1 MSPWDW
7 ERKTIHIAVMDR
19 LVSGHRRDLIKP
31 LEETQKALWAL
42 KGPSKG
48 FMKPFKRPLGIPFLD
63 GKTKMTLGKKALS
76 DSQSVR
82 PLSEIGNVFES
93 MMYPRML
100 TVRHIS
106 LIRMPWRLAAGP
118 RDRNNTSM
126 RT

>member
-48 FMKPFKRPLGIPFLD
+48 FMKPFK
-63 GKTKMTLGKKALS
+63 MTLGKKALS
-76 DSQSVR
+76 DSLFG
-82 PLSEIGNVFES
+82 LSQ
-93 MMYPRML
+93 R
-100 TVRHIS
+100 
-106 LIRMPWRLAAGP
+106 
-118 RDRNNTSM
+118 
-126 RT
+126 